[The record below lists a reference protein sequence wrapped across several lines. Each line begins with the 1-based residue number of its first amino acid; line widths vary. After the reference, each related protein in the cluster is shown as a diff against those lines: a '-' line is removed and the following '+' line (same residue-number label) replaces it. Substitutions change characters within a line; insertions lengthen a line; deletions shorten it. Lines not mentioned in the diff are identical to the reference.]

1 MVPGVLFQGAP
12 VRFVRIASVLL
23 LVLCLI
29 DVVQDCATTASLNL
43 PDDDDHNHFAVLV
56 SVSILFGESYALIHS
71 SQAHLALLSALQS
84 VYHPLRQ

>member
-1 MVPGVLFQGAP
+1 MVTGVLFQGAP

-29 DVVQDCATTASLNL
+29 DVVQDCATSASLNL
-43 PDDDDHNHFAVLV
+43 PDDDDHQHCALAL
-56 SVSILFGESYALIHS
+56 SVAIVFGGSYALIHPS
-71 SQAHLALLSALQS
+71 RAHLAPPSALQS